1 MALEYAGIRD
11 RLDEW
16 LVEHRKRLGQ
26 GLGGL
31 ALFALLGGGVYWW
44 VEVRFRPPPSIFD
57 SPFDDVL
64 GYLSLDD
71 FSKLPLKDR
80 IAFMIELSDRFRG
93 ISQDESVVMA
103 GFFAGLTGPTREQ
116 LRQNARELARD
127 ILAEGAAQY
136 VNLPKSEQAKF
147 LDGWLVEWTKTAER
161 MATGKVDDKSDQQRL
176 DEMKGQ
182 AKRDSTR
189 ERNPN
194 RLGSLT
200 EGSASRFLDFW
211 SSDVETAASPRQ
223 QGQIT
228 RFMTDLRT
236 HMTK

>member
-1 MALEYAGIRD
+1 
-11 RLDEW
+11 
-16 LVEHRKRLGQ
+16 
-26 GLGGL
+26 
-31 ALFALLGGGVYWW
+31 
-44 VEVRFRPPPSIFD
+44 
-57 SPFDDVL
+57 
-64 GYLSLDD
+64 
-71 FSKLPLKDR
+71 
-80 IAFMIELSDRFRG
+80 MIELSDRFRG

-189 ERNPN
+189 ERNPD

>member
-1 MALEYAGIRD
+1 MGLEYSEIRD

-16 LVEHRKRLGQ
+16 LVEHRGRLGR
-26 GLGGL
+26 GL
-31 ALFALLGGGVYWW
+31 AGLAALALVAGGVYWW
-44 VEVRFRPPPSIFD
+44 VDVRFRPPPSIFD

-80 IAFMIELSDRFRG
+80 IGFMIELSDRFRG
-93 ISQDESVVMA
+93 LSQDESVVMA

-116 LRQNARELARD
+116 VRQNARELARD

-161 MATGKVDDKSDQQRL
+161 MATGKVSDKSDQERL
-176 DEMKGQ
+176 DEMKGE
-182 AKRDSTR
+182 ARRDATR

-194 RLGSLT
+194 RLGSLS
-200 EGSASRFLDFW
+200 EGSANRFLDFW

-228 RFMTDLRT
+228 RFMTDMRNHL
-236 HMTK
+236 TK

>member
-44 VEVRFRPPPSIFD
+44 VDVRFRPPPSIFD

-228 RFMTDLRT
+228 RFMTDLRN

>member
-1 MALEYAGIRD
+1 MAFEYSEIRD

-31 ALFALLGGGVYWW
+31 ALLAVLGGAVYWW
-44 VEVRFRPPPSIFD
+44 VDVRFRPPPSIFD

-80 IAFMIELSDRFRG
+80 IAFMIDLSDRFRG
-93 ISQDESVVMA
+93 LSQDESVVMA

-127 ILAEGAAQY
+127 ILAEGAAEY
-136 VNLPKSEQAKF
+136 VNLPKDQQAKF
-147 LDGWLVEWTKTAER
+147 LDNWLVEWTKTGER
-161 MATGKVDDKSDQQRL
+161 LATGTVSDKSDQERL

-200 EGSASRFLDFW
+200 EGGANRFLDFW
-211 SSDVETAASPRQ
+211 SSDVESAASPRQ

-228 RFMTDLRT
+228 RFMTDMRNHL
-236 HMTK
+236 TK

>member
-1 MALEYAGIRD
+1 
-11 RLDEW
+11 
-16 LVEHRKRLGQ
+16 
-26 GLGGL
+26 
-31 ALFALLGGGVYWW
+31 
-44 VEVRFRPPPSIFD
+44 
-57 SPFDDVL
+57 
-64 GYLSLDD
+64 
-71 FSKLPLKDR
+71 
-80 IAFMIELSDRFRG
+80 
-93 ISQDESVVMA
+93 
-103 GFFAGLTGPTREQ
+103 
-116 LRQNARELARD
+116 
-127 ILAEGAAQY
+127 
-136 VNLPKSEQAKF
+136 
-147 LDGWLVEWTKTAER
+147 

-189 ERNPN
+189 ERNPD